1 MQEIAVEFVYAIK
14 TRRRFNR
21 LAKVTFRASTR
32 LTSLLFA
39 MRTSTVATAPKKVT
53 MYTSTHNL

>member
-21 LAKVTFRASTR
+21 LAKVTFRVSTR

-39 MRTSTVATAPKKVT
+39 MRTSTVATTSKKVT

>member
-21 LAKVTFRASTR
+21 LAKVTFRVSTR
-32 LTSLLFA
+32 LTSLFA
-39 MRTSTVATAPKKVT
+39 MRTSTVDTASKKVT

>member
-21 LAKVTFRASTR
+21 LAKVTFRISTR

-39 MRTSTVATAPKKVT
+39 MRISTVATASKKVT